1 MTTTPRKLGSTSGR
15 WSDSEISFV
24 RDNFRTMTNL
34 EMATKLGR
42 TPNGVGTVM
51 HNNDMRRCPG
61 PAWTRWSE
69 EEKAYLREK
78 YGTVPASEIAA
89 ELGRT
94 EATIRSNAGH
104 LGLTDPDYNNRKRWT
119 PEEDAIVIENQFV
132 EPKELA
138 RLLPGR
144 SVTSIQ
150 HRIFRL
156 RFPEKRVHRYVV
168 EKALGRKLSTDE
180 HIHHINMD
188 HTDNSVENLAL
199 LTNRDHQLAHGSIN
213 LVVKE
218 LIQNNII
225 KFNGH
230 TKRYE
235 IV

>member
-1 MTTTPRKLGSTSGR
+1 MTTTPKKPGTTRGR
-15 WSDSEISFV
+15 WSDAEIAFV
-24 RDNFRTMTNL
+24 KDNFKTMTNL
-34 EMATKLGR
+34 QMATELGR
-42 TPNGVGTVM
+42 TVSGVATVM
-51 HNNDMRRCPG
+51 HNNDCRRCPG
-61 PAWTRWSE
+61 AAWTKWTE

-94 EATIRSNAGH
+94 EFSVRTNAVNW
-104 LGLTDPDYNNRKRWT
+104 GLTNPDLHGKKWT
-119 PEEDAIVIENQFV
+119 PDEDAIVMANQFTD
-132 EPKELA
+132 PKELA
-138 RLLPGR
+138 RMLPGR

-168 EKALGRKLSTDE
+168 EKAIGRKLTHDE

-199 LTNRDHQLAHGSIN
+199 LTNREHQLAHGSIN